1 MLVELH
7 SSSQSNSIL
16 DNNVFVYLLI
26 NAHRFNSPLL
36 HFFFTHTH
44 KHDKAE
50 TLSLQICVC
59 VFASPQL
66 VTSGPSSPDRVCTGT
81 STASDTLPWLATGEF
96 PPCCHAQ
103 GHFSRVWNYNTNTE
117 LLNYSHANTRLFTM
131 HYSLAHFSLS
141 LISSCSVL

>member
-1 MLVELH
+1 MCFFL
-7 SSSQSNSIL
+7 
-16 DNNVFVYLLI
+16 YLLI

-66 VTSGPSSPDRVCTGT
+66 VTSGPSSPDRLCTGM
-81 STASDTLPWLATGEF
+81 STASDILPWLATGEF
-96 PPCCHAQ
+96 SSFPSLTLVAMLEDTSAECENC
-103 GHFSRVWNYNTNTE
+103 NTNTE
-117 LLNYSHANTRLFTM
+117 RLKYSHANTRLFTM